1 MHRRGLTSSEEAL
14 KLNMMAD
21 PAIRFVQPG
30 TDEQALAA
38 ASAANSAMCSARA
51 FALHE
56 KKDPDTGKSLHALH
70 ALSKRKYPGEPS
82 DEAANFKCPHCAR
95 MFYYAE
101 PKNKNGSKRCHQN
114 CDGKSRVLVPLP
126 NMCNPWKKSRN

>member
-1 MHRRGLTSSEEAL
+1 LGTASHAKKDPDTGKSLHAV
-14 KLNMMAD
+14 KL
-21 PAIRFVQPG
+21 G
-30 TDEQALAA
+30 T
-38 ASAANSAMCSARA
+38 ASHA
-51 FALHE
+51 

-70 ALSKRKYPGEPS
+70 ALSKRKDRAPS

-101 PKNKNGSKRCHQN
+101 PKNKNGSKRCHQK